1 MLREEVIKRL
11 RDVGVH
17 PDKKLGQHFL
27 VDDSALATIIREA
40 DLSENDT
47 VLEIGA
53 GLGTLTEALCHRAG
67 RVVAYEPDERMCSFL
82 RQRLG
87 ARFEGLELRERY
99 INRYELD
106 EIYAEFPK
114 DLKIV
119 SNLPYSITS
128 EVVVSAIGQITRLAD
143 VVVMLQQE
151 VVKRLTAHPDN
162 KNYGSLT
169 VYAQT
174 FAYAE
179 ELMFVPREAFMP
191 VPNVDSQIA
200 RLHALSHQ
208 PKIADT
214 HRYFRLV
221 QGAFHHRRKTISNA
235 LLRTFP
241 ELGRSEILRRL
252 AHAGILP
259 DRRGDTLSRDEFI
272 TLAGILG

>member
-1 MLREEVIKRL
+1 MLREEVIERL

-27 VDDSALATIIREA
+27 IDDTALATILREA
-40 DLSENDT
+40 DLSTEDT

-53 GLGTLTEALCHRAG
+53 GLGTLTEALCRRAG
-67 RVVAYEPDERMCSFL
+67 RVVAYEPDERMCNFL
-82 RQRLG
+82 REKLG
-87 ARFEGLELRERY
+87 KRFDNLELREHY

-106 EIYAEFPK
+106 EIYAQFP
-114 DLKIV
+114 DNLKIV
-119 SNLPYSITS
+119 SNLPYGITS
-128 EVVVSAIGQITRLAD
+128 EVVISAVGRITSLTD
-143 VVVMLQQE
+143 VVIMLQHE

-162 KNYGSLT
+162 KNYGSLA
-169 VYAQT
+169 VYTQT

-179 ELMFVPREAFMP
+179 ELLFVPREAFMP

-200 RLHALSHQ
+200 RLHALSRQ
-208 PKIADT
+208 PEIADT
-214 HRYFRLV
+214 RRYFRLV

-241 ELGRSEILRRL
+241 ELGRKEILRRL
-252 AHAGILP
+252 AHSDILP

-272 TLAGILG
+272 SLSAALG